1 MGFFG
6 RGRQQPTI
14 SNKEQVATHVE
25 RILQDAGIRLEEARI
40 NGVDGLG
47 WKFKQGSAEIE
58 IYINNRNGKE
68 YFQVVS
74 PIMHLPQNG
83 LLAFYRRLL
92 ELNLIHANLTFGIF
106 SDVVYVFNERPLD
119 GLDLAEA
126 RDIIAGVALNADSY
140 DNLLVNEFGGRI
152 YNGV

>member
-6 RGRQQPTI
+6 RGRQQTQV
-14 SNKEQVATHVE
+14 SNKEQVAAHVE
-25 RILQDAGIRLEEARI
+25 RILQEAGIRLEEARL
-40 NGVDGLG
+40 NVEGLG

-58 IYINNRNGKE
+58 IYINNKDGKE

-74 PIMHLPQNG
+74 PIMHVPQNG
-83 LLAFYRRLL
+83 LVAFYRRLL
-92 ELNLIHANLTFGIF
+92 ELNLIHANLTFGVF
-106 SDVVYVFNERPLD
+106 SDLVYVFNERPLD
-119 GLDLAEA
+119 GLDLGEA

-152 YNGV
+152 YGGV